1 MLSLA
6 LAEYQDANQALLS
19 HYGDYE
25 ALRRV
30 SMAEDKL
37 KEEIHRMSKSQPYT
51 SHACRS
57 RIVRDLTSIRYYP
70 SG

>member
-19 HYGDYE
+19 HYEDYD

-30 SMAEDKL
+30 SMAEERL

-51 SHACRS
+51 RAQVEVFA
-57 RIVRDLTSIRYYP
+57 I
-70 SG
+70 

>member
-6 LAEYQDANQALLS
+6 LAEYQDANQALVS
-19 HYGDYE
+19 HYEDHE

-30 SMAEDKL
+30 CMAEDKL
-37 KEEIHRMSKSQPYT
+37 KEEMHRMSKSQPYT
-51 SHACRS
+51 SHSCRS
-57 RIVRDLTSIRYYP
+57 QNVRGLMSIRYYP